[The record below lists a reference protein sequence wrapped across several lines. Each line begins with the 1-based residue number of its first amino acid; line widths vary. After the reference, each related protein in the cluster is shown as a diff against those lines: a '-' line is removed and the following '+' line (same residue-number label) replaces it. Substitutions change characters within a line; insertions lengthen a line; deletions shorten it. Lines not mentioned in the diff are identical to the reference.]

1 MKKIFII
8 ILSLFLSSTLMAAGS
23 DSSSG
28 SSSSMGDNLY
38 EDAVKLVKR
47 AGKLEKKDKTDKA
60 KKLYA
65 QAFNKLEKAYKS
77 DKKNPDILNY
87 MGFTTRK
94 TGNFEK
100 AEKFYLEGLSLKPNH
115 NGINEYLGELYVQ
128 TNRIDKA
135 NERLEVL
142 KSCNCKEYGE
152 LELIIKNNLIVNH
165 ITKYWSAMFMFMS
178 GIFWKIEFEEKLD
191 YNKRYIFC
199 PNHVSTLDIPLVT
212 AAIPLPLLF
221 MGSLLTESFFGIPG
235 LGSYTIDAIRQ
246 QDFAIVRAM
255 VFLGSVLYI
264 LGLLLTDLSYGLV
277 DPRVK
282 VAN

>member
-1 MKKIFII
+1 MKNFFVIIFTLLI
-8 ILSLFLSSTLMAAGS
+8 STSLMAAGS

-28 SSSSMGDNLY
+28 SSSSMDESLY

-87 MGFTTRK
+87 MGFTSRK
-94 TGNFEK
+94 VGNFDQ
-100 AEKFYLEGLSLKPNH
+100 AEKFYLKGLNIKPDH

-152 LELIIKNNLIVNH
+152 LELIIK
-165 ITKYWSAMFMFMS
+165 T
-178 GIFWKIEFEEKLD
+178 
-191 YNKRYIFC
+191 R
-199 PNHVSTLDIPLVT
+199 
-212 AAIPLPLLF
+212 
-221 MGSLLTESFFGIPG
+221 GS
-235 LGSYTIDAIRQ
+235 
-246 QDFAIVRAM
+246 
-255 VFLGSVLYI
+255 
-264 LGLLLTDLSYGLV
+264 
-277 DPRVK
+277 K
-282 VAN
+282 VY

>member
-1 MKKIFII
+1 MKNIFILLLSL
-8 ILSLFLSSTLMAAGS
+8 ILSTSLMAAGS

-28 SSSSMGDNLY
+28 SSSSSSNEESLY

-65 QAFNKLEKAYKS
+65 QAFDKLEKAHKT

-100 AEKFYLEGLSLKPNH
+100 AEKFYLKGLSIKPNH

-135 NERLEVL
+135 NERLRVL

-152 LELIIKNNLIVNH
+152 LELIIK
-165 ITKYWSAMFMFMS
+165 TK
-178 GIFWKIEFEEKLD
+178 
-191 YNKRYIFC
+191 
-199 PNHVSTLDIPLVT
+199 
-212 AAIPLPLLF
+212 
-221 MGSLLTESFFGIPG
+221 GS
-235 LGSYTIDAIRQ
+235 
-246 QDFAIVRAM
+246 
-255 VFLGSVLYI
+255 
-264 LGLLLTDLSYGLV
+264 
-277 DPRVK
+277 K
-282 VAN
+282 VY

>member
-1 MKKIFII
+1 MKKVLII
-8 ILSLFLSSTLMAAGS
+8 VFSLFFSSTLMAAGS
-23 DSSSG
+23 DSSRSSSSG
-28 SSSSMGDNLY
+28 SSSSMDESLY

-142 KSCNCKEYGE
+142 KSCNCKEYSE
-152 LELIIKNNLIVNH
+152 LELIIK
-165 ITKYWSAMFMFMS
+165 TK
-178 GIFWKIEFEEKLD
+178 
-191 YNKRYIFC
+191 
-199 PNHVSTLDIPLVT
+199 
-212 AAIPLPLLF
+212 
-221 MGSLLTESFFGIPG
+221 GS
-235 LGSYTIDAIRQ
+235 
-246 QDFAIVRAM
+246 
-255 VFLGSVLYI
+255 
-264 LGLLLTDLSYGLV
+264 
-277 DPRVK
+277 K
-282 VAN
+282 VY